1 VDAVAVLVVLRA
13 VEELLG
19 LLARREH
26 PQVSAGAARGDLVD
40 GVDVVAVGGLE
51 LLQTHDV
58 GGEP

>member
-1 VDAVAVLVVLRA
+1 VDAVAVLVVLGGI
-13 VEELLG
+13 EELLSLG
-19 LLARREH
+19 PRREH

-51 LLQTHDV
+51 LLQTYDV